1 MKKYEFTGVT
11 VNHFGRRLHEIK
23 RLSDGLI
30 GGYIESERNLSHDG
44 DCFVYNNAKVFGNA
58 RVSDNTWVFGNAE
71 VFDNA
76 RVYGYARVSG
86 NAEVFGNAQVSGNA
100 QVFGNAKVSDNARV
114 FGNAEAFDN
123 ARVFGNAQVSGN
135 AQVFGNAKVSGNAV
149 ATGRVQYIS
158 TYKHNITLTD
168 NHIQIGCECHTI
180 EHWKENIADI
190 GKANGYTKL
199 EVKAVKQMLNGLLN
213 MHKGK

>member
-11 VNHFGRRLHEIK
+11 VNHFGRRLHQIK

-44 DCFVYNNAKVFGNA
+44 DCFVSGNARVFGNA
-58 RVSDNTWVFGNAE
+58 IVC
-71 VFDNA
+71 
-76 RVYGYARVSG
+76 
-86 NAEVFGNAQVSGNA
+86 
-100 QVFGNAKVSDNARV
+100 
-114 FGNAEAFDN
+114 GNAEAFDN

-149 ATGRVQYIS
+149 ATGLVQHIV
-158 TYKHNITLTD
+158 TYKHDITLTD

-190 GKANGYTKL
+190 GKANDYSDKEIKNIKRAIKFLLQQRKL
-199 EVKAVKQMLNGLLN
+199 NEEN
-213 MHKGK
+213 